1 MAKTDAVGSVFP
13 SQSTVWRNHGW
24 GEHWAK
30 AGRPPALAQRFAPEP
45 AITHHMPGCRRQ
57 ELLEV
62 RSPPTFNPA
71 EINAPIRRQAAL
83 HPCPQRI
90 LGFFAQPPNK
100 EYFGAC
106 VSRAAPAASP
116 RRSITGGRPLPRS
129 R

>member
-1 MAKTDAVGSVFP
+1 M
-13 SQSTVWRNHGW
+13 HG
-24 GEHWAK
+24 
-30 AGRPPALAQRFAPEP
+30 
-45 AITHHMPGCRRQ
+45 CCRQ

-62 RSPPTFNPA
+62 RLRQANVSTPA
-71 EINAPIRRQAAL
+71 EINAPDPLRQAAL

-90 LGFFAQPPNK
+90 LGFFAQLPK
-100 EYFGAC
+100 KAYVGAC